1 MSQTNDSSIGSE
13 NEQRSNDIIA
23 ESPLGVASSSSAA
36 TEDRLQE
43 NEPASREGQ
52 SVCVATSQFPDGNDQ
67 TLERFRSYL
76 YLLARTHLEPGGHH
90 KIEASDLV
98 QQTLLDAHRNRSQ
111 FRGDCNAQ
119 LAAWLKKIL
128 ACNLAD
134 ALRHHGRAKRD
145 VSRKRSLEDAIND
158 SFGHADSWLAATQS
172 TPSERLAKKEQLV
185 QLADAIT
192 QLPAA
197 QQDAIVLHHLQGLS
211 LAEVAAHIG
220 RSEAAV
226 AGLLYRGLKQLNIL
240 LDEPD

>member
-1 MSQTNDSSIGSE
+1 
-13 NEQRSNDIIA
+13 
-23 ESPLGVASSSSAA
+23 
-36 TEDRLQE
+36 LQE
-43 NEPASREGQ
+43 NESAPRKGQPKHVAS
-52 SVCVATSQFPDGNDQ
+52 SQQLDGNNR

-98 QQTLLDAHRNRSQ
+98 QQTLLDAHRNRNQ

-145 VSRKRSLEDAIND
+145 VSRKRSLDDAIND

-192 QLPAA
+192 QLPSA
-197 QQDAIVLHHLQGLS
+197 QQDAVVLHHLQGQT
-211 LAEVAAHIG
+211 LAKTAKALD